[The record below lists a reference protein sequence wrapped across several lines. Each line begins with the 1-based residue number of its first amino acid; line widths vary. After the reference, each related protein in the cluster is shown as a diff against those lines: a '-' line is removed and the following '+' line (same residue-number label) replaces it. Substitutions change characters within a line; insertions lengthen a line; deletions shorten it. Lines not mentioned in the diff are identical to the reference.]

1 MVGWRVDH
9 GWMDDRILMMMI
21 LRLITIDEIPI
32 TYIHTGLCPSLPS
45 ISFGLV
51 INPLPPSSS
60 FFCVESSLASTYFQ
74 VADSLHTS
82 HLGLFFFFS
91 FHFISVAHRV
101 GVLTYLS
108 VLYIQ
113 CITSSMELIAE

>member
-1 MVGWRVDH
+1 MD

-82 HLGLFFFFS
+82 HLGLFFFFIP
-91 FHFISVAHRV
+91 FHFSCASSRCTHIPFCSLYPVHNKFNGVDCGVISNCR
-101 GVLTYLS
+101 
-108 VLYIQ
+108 
-113 CITSSMELIAE
+113 